1 MCMFIYVG
9 VKTAYILCAV
19 MGYLI
24 GCLNAAYIVGRF
36 HGRDIRKAGSHN
48 AGATNALIVIGL
60 KAGLFVA
67 AFDIAKAAVAV
78 LLARALFGAYEF
90 AGELA
95 GVCCVF
101 GHAYPFWMGFH
112 GGKGFASYLGLILA
126 SSGWFAFFAAL
137 GATAVITL
145 VGDKIA
151 VATISVMAV
160 YPIAMHFMGF
170 SGASVLV
177 VGLASAVM
185 IFRHRENIARLLR
198 GEEMGLRQFRA
209 RKRAGEV
216 ATDDQ

>member
-1 MCMFIYVG
+1 MFIDIG
-9 VKTAYILCAV
+9 DKTAYVLCAV

-24 GCLNAAYIVGRF
+24 GCLNAAYIVGRLN
-36 HGRDIRKAGSHN
+36 GRDIRKAGSHN

-60 KAGLFVA
+60 RAGLFVA
-67 AFDIAKAAVAV
+67 AFDILKAAAAV
-78 LLARALFGAYEF
+78 WLARALFGPLEF
-90 AGELA
+90 AAELA
-95 GVCCVF
+95 GVCCIF

-112 GGKGFASYLGLILA
+112 GGKGFASFLGLILA
-126 SSGWFAFFAAL
+126 SSGWFAFFTAV

-151 VATISVMAV
+151 VATIAVMAA
-160 YPIAMHFMGF
+160 YPVAMHFMGF
-170 SGASVLV
+170 NCASVFV
-177 VGLASAVM
+177 VGIASAAM

-216 ATDDQ
+216 AADDK

>member
-1 MCMFIYVG
+1 
-9 VKTAYILCAV
+9 
-19 MGYLI
+19 MGYLL
-24 GCLNAAYIVGRF
+24 GCLNAGYIVGRL

-60 KAGLFVA
+60 KAGLLVA

-78 LLARALFGAYEF
+78 SLARALFGSLEF
-90 AGELA
+90 AGALA
-95 GVCCVF
+95 GACCVF

-126 SSGWFAFFAAL
+126 SSGWFAFLTAV

-151 VATISVMAV
+151 VATIAIMTV
-160 YPIAMHFMGF
+160 YPVAMHFTGF
-170 SGASVLV
+170 SGASVFV
-177 VGLASAVM
+177 VGLASIAM

-198 GEEMGLRQFRA
+198 GEEIGLRQFRA

-216 ATDDQ
+216 AADDQ